1 MDHYSA
7 VNPPK
12 ASQEDNHAGNKYDD
26 EKLESDSNVTAA
38 HMENSILGEP
48 LSASWRKEPLNT
60 DEAIK
65 VSQILQ
71 ACKDKDTQRLITL
84 AATEGGF
91 VEDEVRRLACM

>member
-12 ASQEDNHAGNKYDD
+12 ASQEDNHAGNKHDD
-26 EKLESDSNVTAA
+26 EKLGSDSNVTAA